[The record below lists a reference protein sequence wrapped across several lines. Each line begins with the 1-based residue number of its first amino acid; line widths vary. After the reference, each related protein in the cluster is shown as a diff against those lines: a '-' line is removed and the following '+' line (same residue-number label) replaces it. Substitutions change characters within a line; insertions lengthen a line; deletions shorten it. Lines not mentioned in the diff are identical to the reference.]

1 MLEYMK
7 WGESMEKNIQSKP
20 QPKKGLKKRRIKEIL
35 FIVSM
40 IVCLG
45 IGFIFGYIFNSQN
58 NSIIKSSG
66 DTTILDEA
74 YHILKNDWY
83 NPNDTEVN
91 IEGNSIAALVSS
103 LGDIHSSYFTFEESL
118 AFNQSVDGNFDGIGI
133 AFISLNSGILVTEV
147 YPNSPASESNI
158 QVGDIINKV
167 DETDIVGKDSEE
179 VKELVRGEAGTIV
192 KLSGYRNNENF
203 VADVKRGSVETA
215 VNGEIREEN
224 GKKFGY
230 ITITTF
236 GSSTGDEVKA
246 YLDQFVDAKLN
257 NIVFDLRGNGGGYL
271 VAANDVLNLFIDEGK
286 TMYQMKE
293 KKGAA
298 KKAEATDGPKYNF
311 PNSYILVD
319 GQTAS
324 ASEVVAGALQEQC
337 NFKLVGSQTYGKG
350 TAQTQKQLSDGSVL
364 KYTYARWMLPSGKW
378 INGEGLTPDYIV
390 ENIDTSEIST
400 KTIESDLSFDCVD
413 SNVKSLQ
420 KGLKI
425 LGYDCKREDG
435 YFSNDTVEALKQ
447 FESDNNL
454 TVDGIYQDHD
464 KDILLS
470 EILIFVDEP
479 ANDYQYKKLLEIMN

>member
-1 MLEYMK
+1 MLEYIK
-7 WGESMEKNIQSKP
+7 WGENMEKNIESKP
-20 QPKKGLKKRRIKEIL
+20 QPKKVIKKRRIKEIL

-40 IVCLG
+40 IICLG
-45 IGFIFGYIFNSQN
+45 IGFIFGYIINNQN
-58 NSIIKSSG
+58 NNIIKSSG

-83 NPNDTEVN
+83 NPNDTKVN

-133 AFISLNSGILVTEV
+133 GFISLNSGILVTEV
-147 YPNSPASESNI
+147 YPNSPASASNI
-158 QVGDIINKV
+158 KVGDIINKV
-167 DETDIVGKDSEE
+167 DNTDIIGKDSEE
-179 VKELVRGEAGTIV
+179 VKKLVRGEAGTIV

-203 VADVKRGSVETA
+203 VADVKRGNVETA

-230 ITITTF
+230 IEITTF
-236 GSSTGDEVKA
+236 GSSTGEEVEN
-246 YLDQFVDAKLN
+246 YLEQFVDAKIN

-271 VAANDVLNLFIDEGK
+271 VAANDVLNLFVDKGQ

-298 KKAEATDGPKYNF
+298 QKAKASDGPKYNF

-319 GQTAS
+319 GQAAS
-324 ASEVVAGALQEQC
+324 ASEVVAGALQELC

-378 INGEGLTPDYIV
+378 INGEGLTPDYLV
-390 ENIDTSEIST
+390 ENTDISEIST
-400 KTIESDLSFDCVD
+400 RVIENNLSFDCVD

-435 YFSNDTVEALKQ
+435 YFSNETVVALKQ
-447 FESDNNL
+447 FESANNL

-470 EILIFVDEP
+470 KLLIFIDEP
-479 ANDYQYKKLLEIMN
+479 ANDYQYKKLIEIMN

>member
-45 IGFIFGYIFNSQN
+45 IGFIFGYILNSQN

-286 TMYQMKE
+286 SKLQSKPVLYRTGTQEVFEIQGDMIRIGRNPAISEICISGNRGIGRIHAVLYVNNGQV
-293 KKGAA
+293 G
-298 KKAEATDGPKYNF
+298 
-311 PNSYILVD
+311 IVD
-319 GQTAS
+319 NDS
-324 ASEVVAGALQEQC
+324 K
-337 NFKLVGSQTYGKG
+337 NKTY
-350 TAQTQKQLSDGSVL
+350 V
-364 KYTYARWMLPSGKW
+364 
-378 INGEGLTPDYIV
+378 NGEQLKPGDTPRILSPGDKIQLAD
-390 ENIDTSEIST
+390 EELEFRIS
-400 KTIESDLSFDCVD
+400 
-413 SNVKSLQ
+413 Q
-420 KGLKI
+420 
-425 LGYDCKREDG
+425 
-435 YFSNDTVEALKQ
+435 
-447 FESDNNL
+447 
-454 TVDGIYQDHD
+454 
-464 KDILLS
+464 
-470 EILIFVDEP
+470 
-479 ANDYQYKKLLEIMN
+479 